1 MSWLRSHPM
10 LAYHALMFTIARF
23 GILARADHDGDG
35 IGPLNLPRLD
45 AASVKADL
53 LG

>member
-10 LAYHALMFTIARF
+10 LAYDAVMFTIARDS
-23 GILARADHDGDG
+23 ILARADHDGDG